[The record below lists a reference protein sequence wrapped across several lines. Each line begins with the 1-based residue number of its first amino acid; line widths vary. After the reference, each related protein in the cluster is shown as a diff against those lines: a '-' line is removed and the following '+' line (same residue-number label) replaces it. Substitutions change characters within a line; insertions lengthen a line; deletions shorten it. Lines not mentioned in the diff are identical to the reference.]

1 MKMRNSDVPNAL
13 SSPLLLIRVLIYG
26 SSDPIDVLAFAAHP
40 DDVELCA
47 GGIVCRLVRDGYRV
61 GVVDLTQGQLGSRGT
76 PEGRIEE
83 SKAAARIMGIHA
95 RENLGMM
102 DGDITN
108 TPETRLPIIRAL
120 RTYRPH
126 IVLLNAPECR
136 HPDHGAA
143 ARLVGDALF
152 YSGLRM
158 IETTDADGNAQEPHR
173 PSHALH
179 YMQSIPFTPTVVVDV
194 SDVWEQRMAAFYAF
208 GSQFHTPGMDDKE
221 EDQPQTFISNP
232 AFHAFVESQ
241 ARAFGYRVGA
251 TYGEPLLYRHGPIG
265 VDDLGTFLSKE
276 KPFR

>member
-1 MKMRNSDVPNAL
+1 M
-13 SSPLLLIRVLIYG
+13 LIYG
-26 SSDPIDVLAFAAHP
+26 SPGPVDVLAFAAHP

-61 GVVDLTQGQLGSRGT
+61 GIVDLTQGQLGSRGT

-83 SKAAARIMGIHA
+83 SKAAARVMAIHA

-102 DGDITN
+102 DGAIEN
-108 TPETRLPIIRAL
+108 TSHARLPVIRAL
-120 RTYRPH
+120 RTYQPH

-158 IETTDADGNAQEPHR
+158 IETRDAGGAAQEPHR

-179 YMQSIPFTPTVVVDV
+179 YMQSIPFAPSLVVDV
-194 SDVWEQRMAAFYAF
+194 SDVWEQRMEALHAF
-208 GSQFHTPGMDDKE
+208 GSQFHTPGADDSGD
-221 EDQPQTFISNP
+221 DQPQTFISNP
-232 AFHAFVESQ
+232 AFHAFAESQ

-251 TYGEPLLYRHGPIG
+251 AFGEPLLYRHGPIG
-265 VDDLGTFLSKE
+265 VDDLGAFLSKE

>member
-1 MKMRNSDVPNAL
+1 M
-13 SSPLLLIRVLIYG
+13 LIFG
-26 SSDPIDVLAFAAHP
+26 ASDPVDVLAFAAHP

-47 GGIVCRLVRDGYRV
+47 GGTVCRLVRDGHRV
-61 GVVDLTQGQLGSRGT
+61 GIVDVTQGQLGSRGT

-83 SKAAARIMGIHA
+83 SKVAAGIMGIHA

-102 DGDITN
+102 DGAIEN
-108 TPETRLPIIRAL
+108 TPETRLSIIRAL

-152 YSGLRM
+152 YSGLRA
-158 IETTDADGNAQEPHR
+158 IETTGADGKAQEPYR

-179 YMQSIPFTPTVVVDV
+179 YMQSIPFTPSLVVDV
-194 SDVWEQRMAAFYAF
+194 SDVWEQRMSALHAF
-208 GSQFHTPGMDDKE
+208 GSQFHTPGADDE
-221 EDQPQTFISNP
+221 GDNEPQTFISNP
-232 AFHAFVESQ
+232 AYHAFVEAQ
-241 ARAFGYRVGA
+241 ARTFGYRVGA
-251 TYGEPLLYRHGPIG
+251 TFGEPLLYRHGPIG
-265 VDDLGTFLSKE
+265 VDDLGAFLSKE